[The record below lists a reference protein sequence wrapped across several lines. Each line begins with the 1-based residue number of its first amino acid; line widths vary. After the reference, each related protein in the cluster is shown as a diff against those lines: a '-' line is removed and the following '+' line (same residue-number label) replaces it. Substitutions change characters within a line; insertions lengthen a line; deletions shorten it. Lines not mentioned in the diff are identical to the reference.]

1 MLRTNKG
8 EEYKFDL
15 LFYIALAIVLV
26 SLAFSI
32 RFLNSISIAI
42 LPFVV
47 LVHPGRRQLVLAAF
61 RNPVLLAFLALYLIQ
76 LAGWF
81 YTKNSH
87 QQWREMGTRAGML
100 AYPFFFC
107 AVSAIPG
114 KIYRKLML
122 LFSCSLAMVSLI
134 CLGHASLLY
143 SRHSDPSVFFYHDL
157 VSLFHHHAVFFS
169 FFLFYC
175 IIYWLETGLK
185 QTTLAPQKKWLIA
198 LNLFFVVMILL
209 LSSKLVLVLML
220 IYLVF
225 FAGRYFFKGQKRWIL
240 PAIITFLVLLISLI
254 SFTDN
259 PVKKRFA
266 DIANGN
272 RELFRQGKFS
282 PDIYF
287 NGVQFRLLT
296 WRFTGEILNQQNAW
310 LLGVSAGSAQDEL
323 NRRYTETNMYLG
335 DGSGSRGFW
344 NFDCHDVYLQ
354 TILESGITG
363 LLVLLL
369 ACGLVLWKAIQKRN
383 TQALIFFLSLLVFGF
398 SESVLSTQYA
408 LQLFMFFPLLAVSV
422 RYDR

>member
-8 EEYKFDL
+8 EAYKYDL

-32 RFLNSISIAI
+32 RFLNSISIAL

-47 LVHPGRRQLVLAAF
+47 LVHPGRRQLVIAAF
-61 RNPVLLAFLALYLIQ
+61 RNPVFLAFLSLYLIQ

-81 YTKNSH
+81 YTKNNH

-107 AVSAIPG
+107 AVSSIPG

-134 CLGHASLLY
+134 CLVHASLLY

-175 IIYWLETGLK
+175 IIYWLETGVK
-185 QTTLAPQKKWLIA
+185 QTTKSPQKKWLIA

-220 IYLVF
+220 LYLVF
-225 FAGRYFFKGQKRWIL
+225 FAGRYFFKGQKRWFL
-240 PAIITFLVLLISLI
+240 PAITVFLVLLISLI

-266 DIANGN
+266 DITHGN
-272 RELFRQGKFS
+272 RELFRQEKFS

-335 DGSGSRGFW
+335 NGSGSRGFW
-344 NFDCHDVYLQ
+344 NFDCHDLYLQ

-369 ACGLVLWKAIQKRN
+369 ACGLVLWKSIQRRN
-383 TQALIFFLSLLVFGF
+383 TQALIFFLSLLIFGF
-398 SESVLSTQYA
+398 SEAVLSTQYA

>member
-1 MLRTNKG
+1 MLRANK
-8 EEYKFDL
+8 EEENKYDV

-32 RFLNSISIAI
+32 RFLNSISIAL

-47 LVHPGRRQLVLAAF
+47 LVHPGRRQLVIAAF
-61 RNPVLLAFLALYLIQ
+61 RNPVFLAFLTFYLIQ

-81 YTKNSH
+81 YTTNSN
-87 QQWREMGTRAGML
+87 QQWREMGTRAGIL

-107 AVSAIPG
+107 AVAFIPG
-114 KIYRKLML
+114 RTYRMLML
-122 LFSCSLAMVSLI
+122 LFSCSLAIVSLI
-134 CLGHASLLY
+134 CLVHASLLF
-143 SRHSDPSVFFYHDL
+143 SRHLDPSVFFYHDL

-175 IIYWLETGLK
+175 IVYWLETGLK
-185 QTTLAPQKKWLIA
+185 QTAKPSQKKWLIV

-225 FAGRYFFKGQKRWIL
+225 SAGRYFFKGQKKWVL
-240 PAIITFLVLLISLI
+240 PAIIAFLVVVISLI
-254 SFTDN
+254 SFTEN

-266 DIANGN
+266 DITTGN
-272 RELFRQGKFS
+272 RELFRQEKFS
-282 PDIYF
+282 PEIYF

-296 WRFTGEILNQQNAW
+296 WRFTGEILNQKNAW
-310 LLGVSAGSAQDEL
+310 FLGVSAGSAQDEL

-344 NFDCHDVYLQ
+344 NFDCHNVYLQ
-354 TILESGITG
+354 TILESGISG
-363 LLVLLL
+363 LLIFLL
-369 ACGLVLWKAIQKRN
+369 ACGLLLSKAIQKRN
-383 TQALIFFLSLLVFGF
+383 TKALIFFLSLLIFGF

-422 RYDR
+422 RNDR